1 MNGPK
6 ICHKIDEFI
15 DFELRQIDMSGIPIE
30 IDELFG
36 WSFKKKGHHNVC
48 YKMYERLEFIDNFG
62 IFLCF
67 AETFEFANIIRLFKV
82 VFPHLC
88 AININD

>member
-36 WSFKKKGHHNVC
+36 WSFKKKVTTMFVIKCTKGSNLLTILAYFCVSQ
-48 YKMYERLEFIDNFG
+48 K
-62 IFLCF
+62 
-67 AETFEFANIIRLFKV
+67 
-82 VFPHLC
+82 HLNLQ
-88 AININD
+88 I